1 MYTPYYNSF
10 PQLHLRTFLY
20 LNPLRILVFW
30 RKIKKIKCR
39 SLTCECKY
47 CSLSMD
53 LWSFLIQVCV
63 IIDCDRSLHL
73 DQYHETVNAD
83 LFLIIRYS
91 KHYLWNLNYIR
102 MIIYTLTSYYWI
114 YWSHLRYVTL
124 LQLLWEIFG
133 PPWCKLFSIS
143 HDLYKRIIH

>member
-1 MYTPYYNSF
+1 MKNNKFVLRGECIESIQYSNMKISSIPVLLIFLSLFYIHLTSKDFLYTPYYNYF

-30 RKIKKIKCR
+30 RKIKKIKCW

-83 LFLIIRYS
+83 LLLLYAIPNITYGIQFL
-91 KHYLWNLNYIR
+91 
-102 MIIYTLTSYYWI
+102 
-114 YWSHLRYVTL
+114 
-124 LQLLWEIFG
+124 
-133 PPWCKLFSIS
+133 
-143 HDLYKRIIH
+143 